1 MNVITNQKLI
11 ARNRRFAVWGQII
24 GLGMLVVATT
34 LTFRSAEQLG
44 LSLLLLGFGFLTSQ
58 IGIALGNRWLKRPR
72 PDEHLN
78 TALKGLDKEY
88 TLYHYQTPV
97 SHLLVGPAGV
107 WTLIPYRIGGTI
119 SFGESRNR
127 WTQRGSGLLARLFGQ
142 ESLGRPDLEIAAQSD
157 ALAKH
162 FNRNWQ
168 ADFNLKLNEA
178 LVFTNEKVVLEL
190 ENSPIPALHA
200 RKLKDFIRQQ
210 AKQGRMPP
218 AQIPQVIAA
227 LTE

>member
-1 MNVITNQKLI
+1 
-11 ARNRRFAVWGQII
+11 
-24 GLGMLVVATT
+24 
-34 LTFRSAEQLG
+34 
-44 LSLLLLGFGFLTSQ
+44 LLLLGFGFLISQ

-88 TLYHYQTPV
+88 TLYHYQTSVP
-97 SHLLVGPAGV
+97 HLLVGPAGV

-119 SFGESRNR
+119 SFDESRNR
-127 WTQRGSGLLARLFGQ
+127 WIQRGGSLLTRLFGQ
-142 ESLGRPDLEIAAQSD
+142 ESLGRPDIEIASQVN
-157 ALAKH
+157 ALARH

-178 LVFTNEKVVLEL
+178 LVFTNEKVALEL
-190 ENSPIPALHA
+190 DNSPIPALHA

-218 AQIPQVIAA
+218 AQIQQVVAA
-227 LTE
+227 LE